1 LNFRARAEPDANRK
15 ETVMKHSRN
24 LTLVLV
30 LAAAAGAASAQGLSR
45 AQVESELA
53 AAQRNGD
60 MMAPGELGL
69 TERQLRPDL
78 YPSAPVVGKTRA
90 QVEAETLAA
99 KRAGTLVQASDLRDK
114 DVAPGMYP
122 RDPVVA
128 GKSRA
133 EVKAELAAAIRD
145 GDMLVP
151 GDPGLTEAQ
160 MEPQV
165 YAHQRAADAALMA
178 QHNDMRGGGPN

>member
-1 LNFRARAEPDANRK
+1 MKTSRK
-15 ETVMKHSRN
+15 
-24 LTLVLV
+24 LTLVLL
-30 LAAAAGAASAQGLSR
+30 LAGLAGAASAQQETR

-60 MMAPGELGL
+60 MMAPGELGM

-99 KRAGTLVQASDLRDK
+99 RRAGTLLEASGLREK

-122 RDPVVA
+122 ADPKVA

-133 EVKAELAAAIRD
+133 EVQAELAMAMRD

-151 GDPGLTEAQ
+151 GDSGLTEAQ
-160 MEPQV
+160 LEPQV
-165 YAHQRAADAALMA
+165 YAQQRAVDQASQVAR
-178 QHNDMRGGGPN
+178 HNDTQGGGPN